1 MIRLKEQIPSLDES
15 QILPFLVIGIQI
27 TPDQDRRMQQKFLEF
42 EKLMDSLVRI
52 DQTKKVEINGV
63 THERILPLDVL
74 EDLMDVIDEVFS
86 NLSVAQ
92 RAIMWYDYSNQMNIY
107 ASTALAQ
114 NRQKE
119 FLKSKGLDGLMDLR
133 KKPNKPKNDP
143 NIN

>member
-1 MIRLKEQIPSLDES
+1 MIRLKEQIPLLDEF

-27 TPDQDRRMQQKFLEF
+27 TPDQDRRMQQKLLEF
-42 EKLMDSLVRI
+42 ERLMDSLVRI

-63 THERILPLDVL
+63 THERIFPLDVL
-74 EDLMDVIDEVFS
+74 KDLMDAIDEVFS
-86 NLSVAQ
+86 NLNVAQ
-92 RAIMWYDYSNQMNIY
+92 RAIMWYEYSNQMNIY
-107 ASTALAQ
+107 ASVALAQ

-143 NIN
+143 NLN